1 MKLAISNIAWG
12 AAEDD
17 LIYSWMRDYG
27 FSGLEIAPTRIFP
40 DAPYKELERAKDW
53 AKMLKRAEALDV
65 ASMQSIW
72 FGRKEMLFGS
82 EAERQT
88 LLDYT
93 KMAVDFA
100 EALGCKN
107 LVFGCPRNRMRPEN
121 ASEDI
126 ALSFFKEI
134 GDYAS
139 KHGTC
144 IGLEANPVIY
154 GTNFINT
161 TPQAMELIKRVK
173 SPGLRLNFDLGT
185 LIANDENIEEALQNV
200 EWINHV
206 HISEPFLKPIEKRA
220 LHRVLMR
227 DLNAAGY
234 KGWVSIEMGR
244 QEELSIIKNTIQ
256 EISRLAEL
264 Q

>member
-1 MKLAISNIAWG
+1 MKLAISNIAWSV
-12 AAEDD
+12 AEDD

-40 DAPYKELERAKDW
+40 DAPYEELERAKDW
-53 AKMLKRAEALDV
+53 AKKLKCAECLEV

-82 EAERQT
+82 ETERQT

-93 KMAVDFA
+93 KMAIDFA
-100 EALGCKN
+100 EALDCKN
-107 LVFGCPRNRMRPEN
+107 LVFGCPKNRMRPEHV
-121 ASEDI
+121 SEDI
-126 ALSFFKEI
+126 ALAFFAEI
-134 GDYAS
+134 GDYAA

-161 TPQAMELIKRVK
+161 TPQALELIKRVK
-173 SPGLRLNFDLGT
+173 SPGLHLNFDLGT
-185 LIANDENIEEALQNV
+185 LIANNENIEDVLQNV

-206 HISEPFLKPIEKRA
+206 HISEPFLKPIEGRE
-220 LHRVLMR
+220 LHRVLMSG
-227 DLNAAGY
+227 LNTVGY
-234 KGWVSIEMGR
+234 KGWISIEMGR
-244 QEELSIIKNTIQ
+244 QEELSTIKNTMR